1 MSRLATLCV
10 TTMTV
15 RPSLASRFI
24 ISITDLSSPGSRP
37 EVGSSRNSRDGLVSS
52 SRATLTRF
60 CWPPD
65 SAPARV
71 CACFFSPSSSM
82 TSVTRLRR
90 SAFEVSPGNR
100 SSAA

>member
-15 RPSLASRFI
+15 RPSLARPAI
-24 ISITDLSSPGSRP
+24 ISMTDLSSPGSRP
-37 EVGSSRNSRDGLVSS
+37 EVGSSRNSSDGLVISS
-52 SRATLTRF
+52 SATLTRF

-65 SAPARV
+65 SRSVRV
-71 CACFFSPSSSM
+71 SACGVRESSAS
-82 TSVTRLRR
+82 TSSTRRLR
-90 SAFEVSPGNR
+90 SALLVSRGNR